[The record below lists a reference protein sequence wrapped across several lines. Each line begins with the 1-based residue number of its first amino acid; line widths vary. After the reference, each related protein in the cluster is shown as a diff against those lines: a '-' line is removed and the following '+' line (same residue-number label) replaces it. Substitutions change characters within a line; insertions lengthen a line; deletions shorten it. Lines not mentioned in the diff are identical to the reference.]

1 MHKVTIKNS
10 AKNSD
15 HSFDVRPSQTVLQA
29 AIDAGINLPYG
40 CRNGACGS
48 CKAKLVS
55 GKVMHNDYQGSA
67 MSDAELAAGNTL
79 LCCAMALEDLV
90 IECREVGGLAGIKP
104 RILPARVAKKELL
117 CHDVILLHLQLPAS
131 ERLQFLAGQYIEFI
145 LKDGKRRAFSIANAP
160 HDNDFLQL
168 HIRVIKGGVF
178 SEYVANELQEKA
190 ILRLEAPFGNFFLR
204 EQSEKPCIFV
214 AGGTGFAPV
223 KGIIEHML
231 HNNIQ
236 RDIILY
242 RGARQL
248 QDLYMHELCEK
259 WAEMLPNVTYIPVLS
274 GAAESDHWAGR
285 TGYVHQAVLDDA
297 ISQNRNLS
305 DFQAYVCGAPAM
317 CESAHTSFVAQ
328 GLNADEF
335 FSDAFTFASPALV
348 PVINP
353 A

>member
-1 MHKVTIKNS
+1 MSHQVTIKNS
-10 AKNSD
+10 G

-29 AIDAGINLPYG
+29 AIEAGINLPYG

-55 GKVMHNDYQGSA
+55 GKVFHNDYQSSA
-67 MSDAELAAGNTL
+67 MSDAELAVGNAL

-104 RILPARVAKKELL
+104 RILPARVAKKEQLS
-117 CHDVILLHLQLPAS
+117 HDVIALHLQLPAS
-131 ERLQFLAGQYIEFI
+131 ERLQFLAGQYVEFI

-160 HDNDFLQL
+160 HDSDFLQL
-168 HIRVIKGGVF
+168 HIRVIPNGVF

-204 EQSEKPCIFV
+204 ENSDKPIIFV

-231 HNNIQ
+231 HNNIK

-259 WAEMLPNVTYIPVLS
+259 WAELMPNVTYIPVIS
-274 GAAESDHWAGR
+274 EPEGDNWQGR
-285 TGYVHQAVLDDA
+285 TGLVHDAVLADVKD
-297 ISQNRNLS
+297 LS
-305 DFQAYVCGAPAM
+305 VYQAYVCGAPGM
-317 CESAHTSFVAQ
+317 CEVAHNTFVAQ

-335 FSDAFTFASPALV
+335 FSDAFTFAAKT
-348 PVINP
+348 
-353 A
+353 

>member
-1 MHKVTIKNS
+1 MNKVTIKNS
-10 AKNSD
+10 G
-15 HSFDVRPSQTVLQA
+15 HTFDVRPSQTVLQA

-55 GKVMHNDYQGSA
+55 GKVFHHDYQGSA
-67 MSDAELAAGNTL
+67 MSNAELAAGNTL
-79 LCCAMALEDLV
+79 LCCAMALEDLE

-104 RILPARVAKKELL
+104 RILPARVAKKEQLS
-117 CHDVILLHLQLPAS
+117 HDVIALHLQLPAS
-131 ERLQFLAGQYIEFI
+131 ERLQFLAGQYVEFI

-168 HIRVIKGGVF
+168 HIRVIPSGLF

-204 EQSEKPCIFV
+204 ENSDKPVIFV

-231 HNNIQ
+231 HNNIK

-242 RGARQL
+242 RGARVAE
-248 QDLYMHELCEK
+248 DLYMNELCEK
-259 WAEMLPNVTYIPVLS
+259 WAELTPHLTYIPVLS
-274 GAAESDHWAGR
+274 EPVAADNWQGR
-285 TGYVHQAVLDDA
+285 TGLVHQAVLDDIKDLNA
-297 ISQNRNLS
+297 Y
-305 DFQAYVCGAPAM
+305 QAYVCGAPAM
-317 CESAHTSFVAQ
+317 CDVAHTSFVKQ
-328 GLNADEF
+328 GLDADEF
-335 FSDAFTFASPALV
+335 FSDAFTFATAPKVATV
-348 PVINP
+348 
-353 A
+353 

>member
-1 MHKVTIKNS
+1 MNKVTIKNS
-10 AKNSD
+10 G

-104 RILPARVAKKELL
+104 RILPARVAKKEQLS
-117 CHDVILLHLQLPAS
+117 HDVIALHLQLPAS

-145 LKDGKRRAFSIANAP
+145 LKDGKRRAFSIANAQ
-160 HDNDFLQL
+160 HDSDFLQL
-168 HIRVIKGGVF
+168 HIRVIPGGVF

-190 ILRLEAPFGNFFLR
+190 ILRIEAPFGNFFLR
-204 EQSEKPCIFV
+204 EDSQKPIIFV

-231 HNNIQ
+231 HNNIK
-236 RDIILY
+236 REIILY

-248 QDLYMHELCEK
+248 KDLYMHELCEK
-259 WAEMLPNVTYIPVLS
+259 WAEFTPHLTYIPVIS
-274 GAAESDHWAGR
+274 EPQDDNWQGR
-285 TGYVHQAVLDDA
+285 VGLVHDAVLSDIQD
-297 ISQNRNLS
+297 LS
-305 DFQAYVCGAPAM
+305 SYQAYVCGAPGM
-317 CESAHTSFVAQ
+317 CEVAHTSFVQQ
-328 GLNADEF
+328 GLLADEF
-335 FSDAFTFASPALV
+335 FSDAFTFA
-348 PVINP
+348 NP
-353 A
+353 TPNLA